1 MSIGFFKTT
10 STDAFRERIQSSIA
24 RKKAEED
31 RYVGKRCKKPDPH
44 ACAIRRKVDDIKLA
58 KQLGISLSELE

>member
-44 ACAIRRKVDDIKLA
+44 ACEVRRKIDDMRLA
-58 KQLGISLSELE
+58 KSLGISIEELE